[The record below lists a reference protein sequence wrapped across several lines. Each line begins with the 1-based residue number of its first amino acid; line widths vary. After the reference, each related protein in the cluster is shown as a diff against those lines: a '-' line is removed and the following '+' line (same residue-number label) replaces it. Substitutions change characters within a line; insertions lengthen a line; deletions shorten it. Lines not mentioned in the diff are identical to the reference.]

1 MEVKNSTSVQLD
13 SSTTRPVPLSWL
25 IVTAAADE
33 VKTTRLIV
41 FDLAHAFRTFRT
53 PCIAGL
59 IISFCQQKG
68 TTISIV

>member
-13 SSTTRPVPLSWL
+13 SSMTRPVLLRWL

-33 VKTTRLIV
+33 VKTTRFTV
-41 FDLAHAFRTFRT
+41 FDLAQAFRTLRT

-59 IISFCQQKG
+59 IISFYPK
-68 TTISIV
+68 IKRE